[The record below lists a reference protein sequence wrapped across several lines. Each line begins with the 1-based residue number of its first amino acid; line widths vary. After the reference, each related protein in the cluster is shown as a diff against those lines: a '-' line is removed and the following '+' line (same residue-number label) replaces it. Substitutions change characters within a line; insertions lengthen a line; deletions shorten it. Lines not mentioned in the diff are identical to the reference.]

1 MRRAV
6 FAIAA
11 LATTLVAVGC
21 SSGSKT
27 SGAATTGGGHELV
40 GLFRLTPGAVSGA
53 KTTGTWFRMLQPRG
67 NPKNGPYMVNAD
79 SPADGGQATLL
90 QPGTSG
96 GLRTGGYQSQ
106 PTPAFDG
113 GGNSM
118 ADAITAPTKFFGV
131 KFSISTNE
139 TDLQTKTKVAPPTV
153 LDNNGKLTADL
164 SSWAASWNNQN
175 FNQGAPKPVSST
187 QAQAPGQEQAQR
199 AWDWVSQKWLEAA
212 PKSTVTGGGATGT
225 YDAKTGAFVLEW
237 TSYIDGGP
245 FNGFTGL
252 WHLEGTFEP
261 SGRAPTGA

>member
-1 MRRAV
+1 MRRATIV
-6 FAIAA
+6 A
-11 LATTLVAVGC
+11 LLLALTTVAC
-21 SSGSKT
+21 
-27 SGAATTGGGHELV
+27 GGGDNGGDAASGDREELI
-40 GLFRLTPGAVSGA
+40 GLFRLTPGAVAGSEI
-53 KTTGTWFRMLQPRG
+53 TGTWFRMLQPGG
-67 NPKNGPYMVNAD
+67 NKKSGPYMVNAD

-90 QPGTSG
+90 APGTSG

-106 PTPAFDG
+106 PVPAFDG
-113 GGNSM
+113 GGHSL
-118 ADAITAPTKFFGV
+118 ADAITTPTKFFGV

-153 LDNNGKLTADL
+153 FIKDGKLTADL

-175 FNQGAPKPVSST
+175 FNQGAPKPVLST

-212 PKSTVTGGGATGT
+212 PRSTVTGGGATGT
-225 YDAKTGAFVLEW
+225 YDAETKRFVLEW
-237 TSYIDGGP
+237 TSHIEGGP

-261 SGRAPTGA
+261 SERAPEGA

>member
-6 FAIAA
+6 LAIAA
-11 LATTLVAVGC
+11 LVATLTAVGC
-21 SSGSKT
+21 SSSNKT
-27 SGAATTGGGHELV
+27 SDTATGGKHELV

-53 KTTGTWFRMLQPRG
+53 KTTGTWFRMLQPGG
-67 NPKNGPYMVNAD
+67 NATSGPYMINAD

-90 QPGTSG
+90 QPGASG

-106 PTPAFDG
+106 PAPAFDG
-113 GGNSM
+113 GGNSL

-153 LDNNGKLTADL
+153 LDKDGKLTADL

-212 PKSTVTGGGATGT
+212 PKSTVSGGGATGT
-225 YDAKTGAFVLEW
+225 YDTKTGAFVLEW
-237 TSYIDGGP
+237 TSHIEGGP

>member
-1 MRRAV
+1 M
-6 FAIAA
+6 I
-11 LATTLVAVGC
+11 
-21 SSGSKT
+21 
-27 SGAATTGGGHELV
+27 
-40 GLFRLTPGAVSGA
+40 
-53 KTTGTWFRMLQPRG
+53 
-67 NPKNGPYMVNAD
+67 NAD

-106 PTPAFDG
+106 PVPGFDG
-113 GGNSM
+113 GGNSL
-118 ADAITAPTKFFGV
+118 ADAITTPTRFFGV

-139 TDLQTKTKVAPPTV
+139 TDLQSKTKVAPPTILV
-153 LDNNGKLTADL
+153 AGRRLTADL

-175 FNQGAPKPVSST
+175 FNQGAPKPVQST

-212 PKSTVTGGGATGT
+212 PRSTVTGGGATGT
-225 YDAKTGAFVLEW
+225 YDAETKAFVLEW
-237 TSYIDGGP
+237 TSHIEGGP

-261 SGRAPTGA
+261 SERAPAGA